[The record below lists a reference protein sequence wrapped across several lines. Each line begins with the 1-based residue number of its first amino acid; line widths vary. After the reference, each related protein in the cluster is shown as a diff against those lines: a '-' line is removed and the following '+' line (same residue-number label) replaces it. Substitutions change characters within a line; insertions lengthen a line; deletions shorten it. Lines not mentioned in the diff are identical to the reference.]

1 MQFYILFILSLQNLV
16 CIYTQGPSQFRL
28 ATFHVLDGW
37 WLFVLDSTGLSP
49 RPMFFPFN
57 LLSIFIR
64 VIHIHG
70 L

>member
-37 WLFVLDSTGLSP
+37 WLLYWTAQV
-49 RPMFFPFN
+49 
-57 LLSIFIR
+57 
-64 VIHIHG
+64 
-70 L
+70 